1 MAVPYSVLNINW
13 INASRFRGE
22 IVFVQLGGV
31 RRVASL
37 AEIVISFLAALA
49 AHLAVGAELT
59 DRAG

>member
-1 MAVPYSVLNINW
+1 MRRGLGVKSYLSNW
-13 INASRFRGE
+13 EG
-22 IVFVQLGGV
+22 GGV